1 MKGSPDGSLRRN
13 VGWMFLGQGSGY
25 LLRAVYFVMIARLL
39 GVVQY
44 GLVVGAFALVNIAA
58 QYSRLGTGMTLLR
71 YVSIDRG
78 EFAVYWGNVLL
89 VTVPVGL
96 GLTGLLWVLAP
107 HLIAPGS
114 AAIVVFTSIAACICE
129 QLTIS
134 ATQVFQAFERM
145 RVTAVLNLL
154 TSLARTVTAGV
165 LLLVLHRATAWQWAL
180 ASMIVS
186 GVATLVAMGAV
197 TRAFG
202 APRFRWRRLRERSLE
217 GVGYS
222 FASSTTSAYDD
233 LDKAMLSHYGMSAAN
248 GIYALAYR
256 IIEMATMPIASIQL
270 AAEPRL
276 FQLGAQ
282 HLRDSWELSLHLLK
296 KSLGLSAAIAALLFA
311 GSPLL
316 TPIVGKGFAEA
327 ASALRW
333 LCLIPVFRSVHY
345 IAGSVLTTSGLQRYR
360 TATQL
365 VAALLNFVV
374 NLWLIPRYGW
384 HGAAWSSL
392 GTDAALGLLNLGTV
406 MWLLRPQTATAVTTW
421 AGRMER

>member
-1 MKGSPDGSLRRN
+1 MKTGSEGSLRRN

-25 LLRAVYFVMIARLL
+25 LLRAIYFVMIARLL

-89 VTVPVGL
+89 VTVPIGL
-96 GLTGLLWVLAP
+96 GLTALLSVLAP

-114 AAIVVFTSIAACICE
+114 AAIVVFTSIGACVFE

-154 TSLARTVTAGV
+154 TSLARTITAGAM
-165 LLLVLHRATAWQWAL
+165 LLLLHRATAWQWAL
-180 ASMIVS
+180 ASMMVS
-186 GVATLVAMGAV
+186 GAATLLAFAAV
-197 TRAFG
+197 TREFG
-202 APRFRWRRLRERSLE
+202 APNFSWRRLRERSLE

-233 LDKAMLSHYGMSAAN
+233 LDKAMLSHYGMSAQN

-256 IIEMATMPIASIQL
+256 IIEMATMPIASVQL

-276 FQLGAQ
+276 FQLGAR
-282 HLRDSWELSLHLLK
+282 HIRESWQLSLALLK
-296 KSLGLSAAIAALLFA
+296 KALLLSAAIAAVLFL

-365 VAALLNFVV
+365 AAALMNFAV

-392 GTDAALGLLNLGTV
+392 GTDAALGLMNLGTV
-406 MWLLRPQTATAVTTW
+406 LWLVEPQTVTA
-421 AGRMER
+421 

>member
-1 MKGSPDGSLRRN
+1 MTVATRAVPAASLTRG
-13 VGWMFLGQGSGY
+13 VAWMFAGQGSGY

-39 GVVQY
+39 GVVGY
-44 GLVVGAFALVNIAA
+44 GIVVGAFALVNIAA

-89 VTVPVGL
+89 VTLPMGL
-96 GLTGLLWVLAP
+96 ALTALLWLLAP

-114 AAIVVFTSIAACICE
+114 AAIVVWTSIGSCIFE

-134 ATQVFQAFERM
+134 ATQVFQAFEQM
-145 RVTAVLNLL
+145 RITAGLNLL
-154 TSLARTVTAGV
+154 TSLARALTAGAM
-165 LLLVLHRATAWQWAL
+165 LLLLHRASASQWAV
-180 ASMIVS
+180 ASMLVS
-186 GVATLVAMGAV
+186 GAATAFAFFAV
-197 TRAFG
+197 TREFG
-202 APRFRWRRLRERSLE
+202 APRFSWRRLRERSLE

-270 AAEPRL
+270 AAEPRM
-276 FQLGAQ
+276 FQLGAR
-282 HLRDSWELSLHLLK
+282 HIREVWAMSRGLLRKALLLSVC
-296 KSLGLSAAIAALLFA
+296 IAAALWL

-316 TPIVGKGFAEA
+316 PPVVGRGFAEGA
-327 ASALRW
+327 VALRW
-333 LCLIPVFRSVHY
+333 LCLIPVFRSLHY
-345 IAGSVLTTSGLQRYR
+345 IAGSVLTTSGFQRYR
-360 TATQL
+360 TGTQL
-365 VAALLNFVV
+365 AAALMNFAI

-392 GTDAALGLLNLGTV
+392 LTDGALGLMNLGTV
-406 MWLLRPQTATAVTTW
+406 WWLLGPEPVAVR
-421 AGRMER
+421 A